1 MPAVESMIHINR
13 TPHDVFAFVSDY
25 ERDPR
30 WRSEV
35 VEMNYQNPGP
45 TAIGRLAIETSKVFG
60 RRLETLTEVTAYE
73 PDAKILSR
81 SISSPTPV
89 ISYRLVTPDGAGS
102 RFTYRLEVDLSKAWL
117 FRILRP
123 VLLPLYVKTIESYL
137 ERLKQLLEGE
147 V

>member
-1 MPAVESMIHINR
+1 MPAVESTIHINR

-25 ERDPR
+25 ELDPR

-35 VEMNYQNPGP
+35 VEMTYQSPGP
-45 TAIGRLAIETSKVFG
+45 TGIGRLAIEKSKVFG

-73 PDAKILSR
+73 LDAKIVSR
-81 SISSPTPV
+81 SISGPTPV
-89 ISYRLVTPDGAGS
+89 ISYRFVTPDGAGS
-102 RFTYRLEVDLSKAWL
+102 RFTYRLEVDLLKSWF

-123 VLLPLYVKTIESYL
+123 VLMPLYVKTIESYL
-137 ERLKQLLEGE
+137 KRLKQLLESE